1 LDKMK
6 NFKEKISNLI
16 NKYETHTEFSQTLN
30 YTMRQRFIDDYY

>member
-1 LDKMK
+1 M

-16 NKYETHTEFSQTLN
+16 NKYETKPEISQGLN